1 MLRPYTMCYLDR
13 VNFPVLRTEF
23 VAIDDTA
30 AIAHALGFCSTHL
43 IEVLS
48 GERVIA
54 RIPKGSAGFGPVVR
68 ADPQSTER
76 IL

>member
-1 MLRPYTMCYLDR
+1 MLRPYTMCHLDR

-23 VAIDDTA
+23 VAVDDTA
-30 AIAHALGFCSTHL
+30 AITHALAFCSTHL
-43 IEVLS
+43 IEILS

-54 RIPKGSAGFGPVVR
+54 RIPKGSVDFGPVVR